1 MGKSKARYSL
11 PMICLVLAVAAL
23 GQTDDSARHAAS
35 PATPDSIFAD
45 RGLSRSGVFLILPE
59 EAEVHDG
66 VWAIRQSD
74 EGLRVE
80 ATGRRNLAFE
90 LQNANHDLD
99 SLENEYSDAVD
110 RYNQITAAGKNLNRN
125 NTDVYNQWIDAQNAQ
140 AHECNLIFD
149 KIDKQRRAMDDM
161 IAREATVADSR
172 ARHIGLVM
180 DVGTKA
186 ESVVAAYAKLARD
199 PELTRAIEQVNQ
211 TEQPPLRLGPSGEFL
226 ADLKFARQCAKE
238 VVTGSV
244 PVERTNFIGGLH
256 VEAVLNGKLTDTM
269 VWDSGA
275 DVVVLSAATGKA
287 LGLKPTDKDETVEAT
302 VADGRTVK
310 ARQIFLESIR
320 VGAFTLHDV
329 MCDLMIDSPDAPPSD
344 DLLGDSF
351 QSHFLSRLD
360 QRTNRLQLT
369 PIDSSVISGPVAEP
383 LPPHAAS
390 PNDVNPDLARRAT
403 ATASS
408 TYDGYDPSGAIDGVI
423 GGYPKS
429 PQNEWACGQRTGS
442 ITLTWPDQ
450 LIISSVKLW
459 DRVNG
464 NDHITSG
471 QLVFDDGSTVPFGE
485 LPTDKTPLS
494 VPFRPKYVRWM
505 RVEILTVSDGTSY
518 SGFAEIAAFR

>member
-1 MGKSKARYSL
+1 MMGKFKARYFL
-11 PMICLVLAVAAL
+11 PMLCLILASAAL
-23 GQTDDSARHAAS
+23 GQTGNPALTAS
-35 PATPDSIFAD
+35 PETIFSD

-90 LQNANHDLD
+90 LQNGNHDLD
-99 SLENEYSDAVD
+99 SLENEYAVAVD
-110 RYNQITAAGKNLNRN
+110 RYNQITAAGKNLDHN
-125 NTDVYNQWIDAQNAQ
+125 NTDVYNQWVNDQNAQ
-140 AHECNLIFD
+140 MHECDLIFD
-149 KIDKQRRAMDDM
+149 KIDKQKRAMDDM
-161 IAREATVADSR
+161 VAREATVEDSR

-186 ESVVAAYAKLARD
+186 ESIVATYAKLTRD
-199 PELTRAIEQVNQ
+199 AELTRAIQQVDQ

-226 ADLKFARQCAKE
+226 ADLKFVRQCAKE
-238 VVTGSV
+238 IVTGSV
-244 PVERTNFIGGLH
+244 PVQRTNIIGGLH

-269 VWDSGA
+269 IWDSGA
-275 DVVVLSAATGKA
+275 DVVVLSAATGNA
-287 LGLKPTDKDETVEAT
+287 LGLKPTDKDETVVSR
-302 VADGRTVK
+302 VADGREVK
-310 ARQIFLESIR
+310 SKQIFLDSIR
-320 VGAFTLHDV
+320 VGAFTLHNV
-329 MCDLMIDSPDAPPSD
+329 VCFLMLDSPDAPPSD

-360 QRTNRLQLT
+360 QRTNQLQLT
-369 PIDSSVISGPVAEP
+369 PIDSSVIAGPVAEP
-383 LPPHAAS
+383 LPKHAAS
-390 PNDVNPDLARRAT
+390 PNDINPDLARGAT

-408 TYDGYDPSGAIDGVI
+408 TYDGYNPSGAIDGVI

-442 ITLTWPDQ
+442 ITLTWSNQ

-485 LPTDKTPLS
+485 LPTDRTPLS
-494 VPFRPKYVRWM
+494 VPFRPKYVHWM

-518 SGFAEIAAFR
+518 PGFAEIAAFR